1 MNEEG
6 DLNVFR
12 KDEVPAKSIEGWI
25 IIITN
30 IHGEARD
37 DYIRD
42 VFEKY
47 GQIKNLHLNLDRRTG
62 FLKGYAFLEFENFV
76 DAKRAIDGKHV
87 FHKNAYDMFQCF
99 YRRNGRRNVAQS
111 GNSRRLG
118 IRSGKK

>member
-1 MNEEG
+1 MNRSEKKKKKKMNEEG
-6 DLNVFR
+6 DLNVFK

-37 DYIRD
+37 DYIKD

-76 DAKRAIDGKHV
+76 DAKRAIDEMDGATLLDQEIHV
-87 FHKNAYDMFQCF
+87 DWAFVQEKNK
-99 YRRNGRRNVAQS
+99 N
-111 GNSRRLG
+111 
-118 IRSGKK
+118 

>member
-1 MNEEG
+1 MNEE
-6 DLNVFR
+6 
-12 KDEVPAKSIEGWI
+12 AIEGWI

-37 DYIRD
+37 DYIKD

-76 DAKRAIDGKHV
+76 DAKRAIDGKNV
-87 FHKNAYDMFQCF
+87 LHKNACDVFQWL
-99 YRRNGRRNVAQS
+99 YRQMDGATLLNQEIHVDWAFVQEKNK
-111 GNSRRLG
+111 N
-118 IRSGKK
+118 